1 MQSPWEGPALLK
13 QWEVLTI
20 DTRARSL
27 SFSEYLVC
35 FHWELEI
42 LECSRN
48 MKQGNSWEPTPQCP
62 SQNMELPP
70 ALKPWECPALR
81 RYLAPR
87 TFAVSPHPLRAYFS
101 KHDLGLRGAGL
112 TLGAKS
118 LDSFPC
124 GVCSLQRLT
133 LMLTPPAP
141 RCFCEHPLLSVSKMA
156 GIQLLQALSHVILTT
171 QPRTNAFLSY
181 ETHLRGAASQ
191 SV

>member
-1 MQSPWEGPALLK
+1 M
-13 QWEVLTI
+13 
-20 DTRARSL
+20 
-27 SFSEYLVC
+27 SFSNV
-35 FHWELEI
+35 
-42 LECSRN
+42 
-48 MKQGNSWEPTPQCP
+48 
-62 SQNMELPP
+62 ELPP
-70 ALKPWECPALR
+70 ALKPWEFPALR

-87 TFAVSPHPLRAYFS
+87 TFVVPPPPPPRAYFS
-101 KHDLGLRGAGL
+101 KHDPGLRGAGL
-112 TLGAKS
+112 RRLCAKS
-118 LDSFPC
+118 LDLFPC